1 MPVIN
6 SIAARKEEMTA
17 WRRDLHAHPELGFEE
32 VRTSAIVAEKLASWG
47 IEVHRGLAKTGV
59 VGVLKGRTDGGRTIG
74 LRADMDCLP
83 MQEVNDFAH
92 KSTAPGRMHACG
104 HDGHTTML
112 LGAAQY
118 LAETR
123 NFDGTVHFI
132 FQPAEE
138 GGGGGDVM
146 VREGLFDRFPCD
158 EVYGLHNWPL
168 LPAGTVGVRPGPM
181 MAAADMFDIR
191 IHGVGGHAAIPQT
204 AKDPVVIAAQLVGAL
219 QTLVSRNT
227 NPMDAAVLSITQI
240 HTGSTHNVIPDE
252 AYLNGTVRTFRPEVQ
267 AMMVAGIRRIVD
279 GIAAAF
285 DVVID
290 IDYQY
295 GYPATVNHAEQA
307 ETAAR
312 VAETVVGE
320 GNVQRDVEPSLGG
333 EDFAYLLNARPG
345 AYLFLGQAGGASGA
359 MIHNPHYDFN
369 DEVLPLGASLLAGLV
384 ETQLKAG

>member
-1 MPVIN
+1 
-6 SIAARKEEMTA
+6 
-17 WRRDLHAHPELGFEE
+17 
-32 VRTSAIVAEKLASWG
+32 
-47 IEVHRGLAKTGV
+47 
-59 VGVLKGRTDGGRTIG
+59 
-74 LRADMDCLP
+74 
-83 MQEVNDFAH
+83 
-92 KSTAPGRMHACG
+92 
-104 HDGHTTML
+104 
-112 LGAAQY
+112 
-118 LAETR
+118 
-123 NFDGTVHFI
+123 
-132 FQPAEE
+132 
-138 GGGGGDVM
+138 M

-191 IHGVGGHAAIPQT
+191 IRGVGGHAAIPQS

-227 NPMDAAVLSITQI
+227 NPMDSAVLSITQI

-267 AMMVAGIRRIVD
+267 EMMVAGIRRIVD

-285 DVVID
+285 DVAIE

-312 VAETVVGE
+312 VAEAVVGA

-369 DEVLPLGASLLAGLV
+369 DEVLPLGASLLASLV
-384 ETQLKAG
+384 ESQLKAG